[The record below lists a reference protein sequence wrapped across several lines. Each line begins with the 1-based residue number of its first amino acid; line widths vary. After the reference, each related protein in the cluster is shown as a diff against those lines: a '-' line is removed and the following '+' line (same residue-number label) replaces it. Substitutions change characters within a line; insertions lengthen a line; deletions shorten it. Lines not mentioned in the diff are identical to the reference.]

1 MMGGSHPGDIQ
12 NVGGSEIFKIMEVIV
27 DPIRNPDDAGGASQ
41 VSCME
46 LSAFAVFIAASPTHD
61 AVQFLT
67 VGAEQKAN
75 FVPEDNLWG
84 PRGGGGARWGTPVM
98 MGARGG
104 VEGPGRTGHGKS
116 RGRTPL
122 EDFMDYLMNHETYAE
137 GIKDVEEQIQTRI
150 GVEDC
155 FVGLG
160 L

>member
-75 FVPEDNLWG
+75 FVPEDHGGNLWG
-84 PRGGGGARWGTPVM
+84 PRGGGGARGGTPVM

-104 VEGPGRTGHGKS
+104 GRGAGQNGPR
-116 RGRTPL
+116 
-122 EDFMDYLMNHETYAE
+122 
-137 GIKDVEEQIQTRI
+137 EEQGAHTI
-150 GVEDC
+150 GG
-155 FVGLG
+155 FHGLLDESRNICG
-160 L
+160 GHQGRRRADPNAHWC

>member
-75 FVPEDNLWG
+75 FVPEDHGGNLWG

-104 VEGPGRTGHGKS
+104 S
-116 RGRTPL
+116 RGR
-122 EDFMDYLMNHETYAE
+122 AE
-137 GIKDVEEQIQTRI
+137 RATGRAGGAHHWRI
-150 GVEDC
+150 SWIT
-155 FVGLG
+155 
-160 L
+160 